1 MTTPLLE
8 VKDMSVTF
16 PVMSNG
22 LLRKK
27 IGEYAAV
34 KQVSFSLNQ
43 GESLGIVG
51 ESGSGKT
58 TLVRAILRALSP
70 TKGSANFN
78 SKQLGMVDLATLDQ
92 RSLMLL
98 RTEMQMIFQ
107 DPFSSLNPRM
117 KVSDIVAEPL
127 EIHQPKEASLH
138 RQKVVN
144 MLAKVGLEADTMQ
157 RFPHAFSGGQRQRIG
172 IARAL
177 ILNPSLVVCDEAVS
191 ALDMSVQA
199 QVLNLL
205 QDLQQEMGLTY
216 LFVAHD
222 LNVVH
227 HFCERTLVM
236 YQGSVVESGPVE
248 QIFSKPVHDYTRLL
262 LSAIPSIDPDE
273 PLSPLPR
280 EGLNLN
286 I

>member
-8 VKDMSVTF
+8 VKDMSVIF

-27 IGEYAAV
+27 IGEHAAV

-70 TKGSANFN
+70 TSGAANFN

-127 EIHQPKEASLH
+127 EIHQPNESARH
-138 RQKVVN
+138 REKVVD
-144 MLAKVGLEADTMQ
+144 MLAKVGLEADSMQ

-248 QIFSKPVHDYTRLL
+248 QIFANPVHDYTRLL

-280 EGLNLN
+280 DGLNLKP
-286 I
+286 